1 MAFYHRLR
9 PPDEFHKNR
18 TFSVLKSAGGETRH
32 SLKMQDVSLLRLPRA
47 LLCSRL
53 MVYWCLPQL
62 WLRFLIPRLT
72 LNST

>member
-1 MAFYHRLR
+1 VHLR
-9 PPDEFHKNR
+9 E
-18 TFSVLKSAGGETRH
+18 LKLNHESDSGDETRH

-53 MVYWCLPQL
+53 MVCRCLPQL

-72 LNST
+72 LNTT